1 MKKEKI
7 VKSEQLEKSKKKTN
21 KKAGKIALA
30 ILGVGF
36 VTGTT
41 VVLGMNHLMK
51 KIFVN
56 EEWPEEEWTTEGIN
70 EDDIN

>member
-7 VKSEQLEKSKKKTN
+7 VPSEDMEKAKKN
-21 KKAGKIALA
+21 NSKKAGKIALA

-41 VVLGMNHLMK
+41 VVVGMNHLMK

-56 EEWPEEEWTTEGIN
+56 EEWPQDEWTTEGIN